1 MKNPL
6 EDFAIIVTAFSS
18 NIQQLWSITVSRLHL
33 LLHQWHD
40 GVMGTLKLVQI
51 KESVVE
57 KHTTCCVTCYYLLFD
72 SDR

>member
-1 MKNPL
+1 
-6 EDFAIIVTAFSS
+6 
-18 NIQQLWSITVSRLHL
+18 

-57 KHTTCCVTCYYLLFD
+57 KHTTCCVTCYYY
-72 SDR
+72 